1 LTYLF
6 LHIFFLCCF
15 NNFLRLGQAR
25 DGRTMAFGSVNYI
38 LATLLMLVA
47 LPFFWHP
54 TWDRITVISLVLGL
68 LNGLL
73 FYTNLVLILAA
84 FKRAGTGITW
94 AFIGSSIIIP
104 ILASRFIW
112 HEAMGYCQ
120 WIAVIIVPVAV
131 WLMRP
136 GNRKVKG
143 QVSTD
148 SQKTHVGIWTGLLL
162 VGCML
167 GGGSSSLLHKFQD
180 VYAPDGRAFYQLV
193 IFFVAS
199 ALTVGHMLKA
209 GIRPRRREINIG
221 LAAGLANVLALSG
234 MLLGIAHLPTALF
247 FTLAGSGTIIINTLT
262 GRLFWRERIS
272 HRQKLG
278 LLVAIA
284 IVVLAN
290 IKESPAADSAAGD
303 IAGMG
308 LPRCSEIS
316 TRRPG

>member
-1 LTYLF
+1 MLYLF
-6 LHIFFLCCF
+6 LHVFSLCCF
-15 NNFLRLGQAR
+15 NNFLRLGQSR

-47 LPFFWHP
+47 LPFFWQP
-54 TWDRITVISLVLGL
+54 AWNRITVISLVLGL
-68 LNGLL
+68 VNGLL
-73 FYTNLVLILAA
+73 FYTNLLLILAA

-104 ILASRFIW
+104 ILASHLIW

-136 GNRKVKG
+136 GERKRKVAADRH
-143 QVSTD
+143 QP
-148 SQKTHVGIWTGLLL
+148 HVGIWASLLL

-167 GGGSSSLLHKFQD
+167 GAGTSSLLHKFQD
-180 VYAPDGRAFYQLV
+180 VYAPDGRALYQLV

-199 ALTVGHMLKA
+199 GLTVGHMLKT
-209 GIRPRRREINIG
+209 GIRPRGREIKIG
-221 LAAGLANVLALSG
+221 LAAGLANICALSM
-234 MLLGIAHLPTALF
+234 MLLGIASLPTALF

-284 IVVLAN
+284 IVILAN
-290 IKESPAADSAAGD
+290 ITESPASDSAAD
-303 IAGMG
+303 DKAAQVR
-308 LPRCSEIS
+308 PRCLNIS